1 VWLALGNLMI
11 SFHTYVI
18 INIASTASLNSWRTH
33 SHYKETVLTS
43 NTSLKLTA
51 LILGGVLISAC
62 NPAPQ
67 STDSVESAS
76 VEMEAEAG
84 SPALQ
89 TEDEKA
95 AYTLGFSAG
104 QATAGSLSYIND
116 SGIALDSALVEA
128 GFIDAL
134 NAREAM
140 DQDTM
145 RASLEA
151 LQQRVTVAMQAKTE
165 MQAQESM
172 AANTAYLEANKT
184 KEGVVELESGLQ
196 YKVLTAGT
204 GDTPKSSDSVKVHY
218 KGTLVDGTQFDSS
231 YDRGTP
237 AEFGVTQVIR
247 GWTEALQLMK
257 EGGKWQLT
265 IPAELAYG
273 SADRP
278 GIPANS
284 VLLFD
289 VELLE
294 VIAD

>member
-1 VWLALGNLMI
+1 M
-11 SFHTYVI
+11 
-18 INIASTASLNSWRTH
+18 
-33 SHYKETVLTS
+33 TS

>member
-1 VWLALGNLMI
+1 
-11 SFHTYVI
+11 
-18 INIASTASLNSWRTH
+18 
-33 SHYKETVLTS
+33 LTS

-284 VLLFD
+284 VLLFH

>member
-1 VWLALGNLMI
+1 
-11 SFHTYVI
+11 
-18 INIASTASLNSWRTH
+18 
-33 SHYKETVLTS
+33 LTS

>member
-1 VWLALGNLMI
+1 M
-11 SFHTYVI
+11 
-18 INIASTASLNSWRTH
+18 
-33 SHYKETVLTS
+33 TS

-284 VLLFD
+284 VLLFH

>member
-1 VWLALGNLMI
+1 
-11 SFHTYVI
+11 
-18 INIASTASLNSWRTH
+18 
-33 SHYKETVLTS
+33 LTS

-62 NPAPQ
+62 NP
-67 STDSVESAS
+67 
-76 VEMEAEAG
+76 EMEAEAG

-284 VLLFD
+284 VLLFH